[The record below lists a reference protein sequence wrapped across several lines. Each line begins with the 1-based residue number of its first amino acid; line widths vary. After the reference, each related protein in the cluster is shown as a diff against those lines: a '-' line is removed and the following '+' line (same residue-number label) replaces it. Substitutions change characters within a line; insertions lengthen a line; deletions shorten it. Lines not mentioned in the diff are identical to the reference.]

1 MKTRIILFSQ
11 KIKISRV
18 KLKIT
23 TLVSCLPQFR
33 TCYTRQQRLL
43 PLYKNFVTV
52 LAKLK
57 VSFIWILYIF
67 LQKNKYTY
75 IERSLKFF
83 FPTFSPSLFFMLLF
97 SRKYQYL
104 LNKQKSLKIN
114 EGTRFVNN
122 QCTFLKYIYIFFFS
136 YYFLRGKQ
144 RIQRFKGF

>member
-1 MKTRIILFSQ
+1 MKTRIILFST

-33 TCYTRQQRLL
+33 TRYTRQQRLL

-67 LQKNKYTY
+67 L
-75 IERSLKFF
+75 
-83 FPTFSPSLFFMLLF
+83 
-97 SRKYQYL
+97 
-104 LNKQKSLKIN
+104 
-114 EGTRFVNN
+114 
-122 QCTFLKYIYIFFFS
+122 
-136 YYFLRGKQ
+136 
-144 RIQRFKGF
+144 